1 MPAVHIDQEQFEEK
15 VLKADKPV
23 LVDFYADWCGP
34 CKAAAPVLDELADE
48 ADGKYEVIKVNV
60 DENQELSQQH
70 GIMSIPTVM
79 LFKDG
84 KEVDRQIGFA
94 GKDGYKQLIAK
105 GG

>member
-1 MPAVHIDQEQFEEK
+1 MPATHINQDKFEEK

-60 DENQELSQQH
+60 DENQELSQTH
-70 GIMSIPTVM
+70 GVMSIPTVM
-79 LFKDG
+79 LFNKG
-84 KEVDRQIGFA
+84 EEVDRQIGFA
-94 GKDGYKQLIAK
+94 GKEGYLQLIAK
-105 GG
+105 GS

>member
-1 MPAVHIDQEQFEEK
+1 MPATHINQDEFKTK
-15 VLKADKPV
+15 VLEADKPV

-48 ADGKYEVIKVNV
+48 ANGAYEIIKINV
-60 DENQELSQQH
+60 DENQEISQEY

-79 LFKDG
+79 LFKGG

-94 GKDGYKQLIAK
+94 GKEGYQQLIKK
-105 GG
+105 GE